1 MIKTEILLHWGAV
14 AFYIVSAVL
23 FIYSFAF
30 RKTEYMR
37 WGTRAALAGLLPH
50 TAALGLR
57 WAEAGHGPYLRIYEV
72 YSSDV
77 WIIVVMFLLVQKWL
91 PATRPAGTVVMPVSF
106 LMIGMAVMSSPEIRP
121 LPSTFRTFWLLV
133 HIFFAKV
140 AFGSLLLATGLAA
153 LYLVKERTTL
163 PVSGGVSGEFRES
176 GFFDEASYNLTGFGF
191 LMLGI
196 MIVSGAIWADNAWGA
211 YWTWDPVETWS
222 LISWL
227 VYGIYLHLRRTYGWR
242 GVRSAWFLVFALVI
256 LVFALFGMGYFYPS
270 QHSPYI
276 SG

>member
-14 AFYIVSAVL
+14 TFYVLSALL
-23 FIYSFAF
+23 FIYSFVF
-30 RKTEYMR
+30 HKPEYMR
-37 WGTRAALAGLLPH
+37 RGTAAALAGMLPH
-50 TAALGLR
+50 TAALALR
-57 WAEAGHGPYLRIYEV
+57 WAAAGHGPYLRVYEV

-77 WIIVVMFLLVQKWL
+77 WIAVAMFLLLQRWQ
-91 PATRPAGTVVMPVSF
+91 PAVRPVGAVVMPVSF

-121 LPSTFRTFWLLV
+121 LPGTFKTFWLLV
-133 HIFFAKV
+133 HILFAKL
-140 AFGSLLLATGLAA
+140 AFGSLLLGTGLAA
-153 LYLVKERTTL
+153 LYLVKERTAIS
-163 PVSGGVSGEFRES
+163 VSGRAAGRLPDSEYLDQAG
-176 GFFDEASYNLTGFGF
+176 YNLTGFGF

-196 MIVSGAIWADNAWGA
+196 MIVSGAIWANNAWGA

-227 VYGIYLHLRRTYGWR
+227 VYGIYLHLRRTQGWR
-242 GVRSAWFLVFALVI
+242 GTRAAWFSVFAMAVLI
-256 LVFALFGMGYFYPS
+256 FALFGMGYFYPS